1 MENND
6 PVPEEPAPKPPR
18 WRVLLIGRNL
28 GTTLIRA
35 SVTAVIL
42 VVLFKFVLLPVR
54 VTGMSMLPTYR
65 NGTINFVNR
74 AAYWFHEPR
83 RGDVVGY
90 ALTGEHAM
98 YFKRVIALPG
108 ETIQIRDGVVLINGS
123 ELDEPYLK
131 YRAPWAERPVT
142 LATNEYFLI
151 GDNRGMD
158 QQSHEHGKGLRS
170 HIVGKALW

>member
-1 MENND
+1 MENTD
-6 PVPEEPAPKPPR
+6 PVPEQPASNPPWWSR
-18 WRVLLIGRNL
+18 MVYGRNIR
-28 GTTLIRA
+28 TTLVRA
-35 SVTAVIL
+35 SISAVIL
-42 VVLFKFVLLPVR
+42 VVLFKLVLLPVR
-54 VTGMSMLPTYR
+54 ITGMSMLPTYR

-74 AAYWFHEPR
+74 AAFWFREPR

-98 YFKRVIALPG
+98 YFKRVIAVPG
-108 ETIQIRDGVVLINGS
+108 ETIEIRDGVVRIDGNV
-123 ELDEPYLK
+123 LDEPYLV
-131 YRAPWAERPVT
+131 YRAPWREKPVT

-158 QQSHEHGKGLRS
+158 QQSHEHGRGLRS